1 MSEKGSKVCLS
12 LVLFLFLLPMLATFI
27 ASFVRKNPEGNS
39 FMISAIQYAEVLR
52 DETMRERF
60 ANSFRL
66 AGQTLLIQF
75 PVSLLGG
82 LFMNRAPVKVRRLV
96 TLLFLTGLLLPFQT
110 YMVPAY
116 QLSHWSGVYDTHW
129 AVVLLYGFSP
139 FGSLMIAVL
148 MQRIPEEQWEA
159 ASLDTRSWLCTY
171 RTVVLPQLLPGLLV
185 FLLLAFSEIWNSVEQ
200 PLILI
205 RDNRLMPAGISLND
219 IRSITTGHS
228 AAGAVLYALPI
239 LVLYLMSKR
248 SIAQAGIGGGLNEK
262 LN

>member
-82 LFMNRAPVKVRRLV
+82 LFMNRAPVKVRR
-96 TLLFLTGLLLPFQT
+96 GL
-110 YMVPAY
+110 
-116 QLSHWSGVYDTHW
+116 
-129 AVVLLYGFSP
+129 
-139 FGSLMIAVL
+139 
-148 MQRIPEEQWEA
+148 
-159 ASLDTRSWLCTY
+159 
-171 RTVVLPQLLPGLLV
+171 
-185 FLLLAFSEIWNSVEQ
+185 
-200 PLILI
+200 
-205 RDNRLMPAGISLND
+205 
-219 IRSITTGHS
+219 
-228 AAGAVLYALPI
+228 
-239 LVLYLMSKR
+239 
-248 SIAQAGIGGGLNEK
+248 
-262 LN
+262 